1 MKNFKNKHFYVVLD
15 FEATCKDGDLMTPQE
30 IIQFPAVLVDGFSF
44 QVLDTFN
51 TFVKPAYSPVLTDFC
66 KSLTGITQEEVDKG
80 VPFSRALAQFQEWL
94 QSHRLYHNFTVITW
108 GNWDLMCMLPAQ
120 CDLSKISVPWC
131 LRTWCNLKYVIN
143 RVVGIHP
150 KVGCKE
156 VVTEYFKLPWIGT
169 AHNGLHDSL
178 NVAQLLPF
186 FVSPG
191 HLLPLT
197 HLTNHGRRRWQYIQ
211 ETFWSNKKAILYLFI
226 LWNSGVNVA
235 PNLNGGLKI
244 ALVL

>member
-1 MKNFKNKHFYVVLD
+1 MKNFKNKHFFVVLD

-211 ETFWSNKKAILYLFI
+211 ETFWSNKKTVLYFFMGGIGMLGGSIFFI
-226 LWNSGVNVA
+226 FNV
-235 PNLNGGLKI
+235 
-244 ALVL
+244 